1 MKLYNNDSLM
11 IIKTQVIRGIS
22 DHDAVFVEGIN
33 IKVTLNKQNEGW
45 CIEGWYIE
53 KQTGMP

>member
-1 MKLYNNDSLM
+1 M

-33 IKVTLNKQNEGW
+33 IKVTLNKQSEGW
-45 CIEGWYIE
+45 YIEGWYIE